1 MGRDKR
7 SPIEARMFL
16 FVCYLHDIR
25 ILRHINVKVIPDLTD
40 LIGVLMWRRNV
51 EAMTVPKILGLSFSN
66 DTLYE

>member
-25 ILRHINVKVIPDLTD
+25 ILMHINVKVLPDLTD

-51 EAMTVPKILGLSFSN
+51 EAMTVPTILGLSFSN